1 MHPGFDVVMVR
12 LVAPHSLNDRPLV
25 VRLVGED
32 ALVADGREAEFVL
45 SMDSRSFP
53 LEPKQEVRI
62 RPADFKIRL
71 INLEHQDF
79 FSTVRQKM
87 HWGLDPRER

>member
-1 MHPGFDVVMVR
+1 M
-12 LVAPHSLNDRPLV
+12 
-25 VRLVGED
+25 
-32 ALVADGREAEFVL
+32 ADGRDAQFLL
-45 SMDSRSFP
+45 SLDSRSFP

-62 RPADFKIRL
+62 RRAGFSIAL
-71 INLEHQDF
+71 INLEHQNF

>member
-1 MHPGFDVVMVR
+1 
-12 LVAPHSLNDRPLV
+12 
-25 VRLVGED
+25 
-32 ALVADGREAEFVL
+32 
-45 SMDSRSFP
+45 MDSRSFP